1 MMVSRIVRNKNL
13 LPFFDIAYH
22 GLCSGNI
29 EQDVNPIRLFA
40 EQGHLMLISQSFS
53 KNMGIYSD
61 RVGSLTIVCD
71 SENEAYRVQSQLKN
85 IIISKYI
92 CPPTQGGRLVASIL
106 SDPSLKKEW
115 QQDLQRISSR
125 LSLTRKELQSKL
137 EIACPSYHQQ
147 WRTITEQRGIFWYSG
162 LTSSQVETLI
172 NDYSIYLC
180 EDGRVNIAGL
190 TWKNIDL
197 FVNVVSNIL
206 NNQ

>member
-1 MMVSRIVRNKNL
+1 MVRHKNL

-22 GLCSGNI
+22 GLCSGKI
-29 EQDVNPIRLFA
+29 DQDVYPIRLFA
-40 EQGHLMLISQSFS
+40 EHGHMMLVSQSFS

-61 RVGSLTIVCD
+61 RVGSLTILCD
-71 SENEAYRVQSQLKN
+71 SAKEAYRVQSQLKN

-106 SDPSLKKEW
+106 LDSTLKNEW
-115 QQDLQRISSR
+115 HLDLKRISTR
-125 LSLTRKELQSKL
+125 LLNIRNELQSKL
-137 EIACPSYHQQ
+137 EQACPSYHHQ

-190 TWKNIDL
+190 TPNNIDL
-197 FVNVVSNIL
+197 FVSVLHDVMNKK
-206 NNQ
+206 